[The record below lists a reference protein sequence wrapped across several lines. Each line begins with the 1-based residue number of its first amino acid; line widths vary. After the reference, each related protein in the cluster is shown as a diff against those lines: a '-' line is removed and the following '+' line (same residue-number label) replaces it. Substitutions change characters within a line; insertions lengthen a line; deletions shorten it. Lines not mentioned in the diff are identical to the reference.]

1 MLIDNPWRSAGLLL
15 AVCLV
20 TGAGGLDRASDGI
33 IVGFRECA
41 PHRGADTERRAQS
54 SGIAALDSLNAR
66 YGCSAMV
73 RAWRGPSADP
83 DLAADLGLDRAYR
96 LRFDDRT
103 SIDSLLEAYRR
114 LGCFD
119 YVEPNSRVRAL
130 GSAAVYPNDYYFS
143 WQWGLDNRE
152 KYGGFGDRW
161 DPKPDADIDAPEAW
175 EITRGDSNV
184 VVAILDSGCKTDH
197 PELAG
202 RFWRNADET
211 PANGLDDDNN
221 GYVDDTLGYDFW
233 YDDNHP
239 EDSLGHGTG
248 VIGVLAANQNNGV
261 GHAGVDWHCKVMVL
275 KVMGNTD
282 GGTNIMHLVAGIKY
296 AADNG
301 ADVINMSL
309 GDDRQNN
316 FLRQAVGYAAGLGV
330 VMVAAAGNDN
340 TENILYPAAYPD
352 VIAVGSSDPDDRR
365 SDHFGADTSS
375 AGSNYGAELD
385 VVAPGNNIFFLSHV
399 DDTLFTGGSGGTSLA
414 SPHVAGIASLLL
426 AQDSSRTPDSITA
439 IIRASADDL
448 VGDPAED
455 VAGWD
460 KYMGA
465 GRVSAY
471 QALTYGQTK
480 TARAAMRYR
489 PAVAVRYAD
498 GRLIVTGAGAE
509 SAAVS
514 LVSLSGQT
522 VGLGPPRRTS
532 SGGMSYVMPPAVA
545 AGLYLVE
552 LRVGDGC
559 WKTRVAVQRRIP
571 LSSVV
576 GG

>member
-1 MLIDNPWRSAGLLL
+1 M
-15 AVCLV
+15 V
-20 TGAGGLDRASDGI
+20 DRAWRCMAALLGVLLFAGILNADDGVDGI
-33 IVGFRECA
+33 IVGFKEGVVRTAPGAGREMVSTGVA
-41 PHRGADTERRAQS
+41 ELDT
-54 SGIAALDSLNAR
+54 LNRR
-66 YGCSAMV
+66 YGCSTMA
-73 RAWRGPSADP
+73 RALRGPSADP
-83 DLAADLGLDRAYR
+83 DLAAELGLDRAYL
-96 LRFDDRT
+96 LRFGGGV
-103 SIDSLLEAYRR
+103 SIDSLLDVYRA
-114 LGCFD
+114 LGCFE

-130 GSAAVYPNDYYFS
+130 GSMVVYPNDYYFS

-175 EITRGDSNV
+175 EVTRGDSSV

-202 RFWRNADET
+202 RFWRNADEV
-211 PANGLDDDNN
+211 PNNGADDDGN

-248 VIGVLAANQNNGV
+248 VTGVVAANPNNSV
-261 GHAGVDWHCKVMVL
+261 GHAGVDWQCKIMVV

-282 GGTNIMHLVAGIKY
+282 GGTDIMRLVSGLKY

-301 ADVINMSL
+301 AHIINMSL
-309 GDDRQNN
+309 GDNRANN
-316 FLRQAVGYAAGLGV
+316 FLRQAVSYAAGLGV
-330 VMVAAAGNDN
+330 VMVAASGNDN
-340 TENILYPAAYPD
+340 AEDILYPAAYPS

-365 SDHFGADTSS
+365 SDHFGPDTSS

-414 SPHVAGIASLLL
+414 SPHVAGIAALLL
-426 AQDSSRTPDSITA
+426 AQDSSRSPDT
-439 IIRASADDL
+439 IRALIRAGADDL

-460 KYMGA
+460 KYMGY

-471 QALTYGQTK
+471 QSLTYGQTR
-480 TARAAMRYR
+480 TARPHTAPRG
-489 PAVAVRYAD
+489 PVPGVRYAG
-498 GRLIVTGAGAE
+498 GRLVLTGIEAGGA
-509 SAAVS
+509 SVS
-514 LVSLSGQT
+514 LISLSGQT
-522 VGLGPPRRTS
+522 FRLTPDRGPAFRI
-532 SGGMSYVMPPAVA
+532 PPSLA
-545 AGLYLVE
+545 AGLYVV
-552 LRVGDGC
+552 RVHAGNRR
-559 WKTRVAVQRRIP
+559 WESRLAVRHWRAGS
-571 LSSVV
+571 LLF
-576 GG
+576 